1 MKKQTEINFSKI
13 SKEQTSDLTTVVK
26 CEAGKQYS
34 KLNTEYSM
42 KTFFYSFA
50 ILLFSFCA
58 KAQENNPFTIGFE
71 KSSPSKI
78 LGEQRKVWVHIPNS
92 NGGNE
97 NTGKGRYPVIYLL
110 DGDANFNNIV
120 STTEFMSSAGLC
132 PPMIVVGVL
141 HPARITDLTFGTDK
155 ETPGV
160 VGRGEKFMLYV
171 EKELMPYIESNYPTA
186 SYKIFIG
193 HSVGGLTVVNT
204 LIHHPHLFNA
214 YVSLDGALWWN
225 NQQIVKEAKIALANT
240 NYKGKTL
247 FMALANRME
256 KGMDTIT
263 VQKDTTE
270 GTELIRSN
278 LVFIAAIFKTK
289 INQLR
294 FKHVFYENDDHSSV
308 RLIGEYDAL
317 RFIFDYYK
325 LKIYN
330 SELDNPDFK
339 LDSLLV
345 THYNKVSEQIG
356 YLIKPDESQ
365 VNNLAY
371 RMLYQK
377 QFIKAE
383 ALFKLNITN
392 YPETA
397 NCYDGLGDL
406 YLAKGDKA
414 KAIENFKKTLLLKAI
429 PETKQKLEI
438 LLMEKK

>member
-1 MKKQTEINFSKI
+1 
-13 SKEQTSDLTTVVK
+13 
-26 CEAGKQYS
+26 
-34 KLNTEYSM
+34 M
-42 KTFFYSFA
+42 KTFFCSFTL
-50 ILLFSFCA
+50 LLFSFCA

-78 LGEQRKVWVHIPNS
+78 LSEQRKVWIHIPNI
-92 NGGNE
+92 NGGND
-97 NTGKGRYPVIYLL
+97 NTGRGHYPVIYLL
-110 DGDANFNNIV
+110 DGDANFNDIV
-120 STTEFMSSAGLC
+120 SITEFMSNAGLC

-141 HPARITDLTFGTDK
+141 HPARMTDLTFGTDK
-155 ETPGV
+155 ETPGI
-160 VGRGEKFMLYV
+160 VGNGENFMRYV
-171 EKELMPYIESNYPTA
+171 EKELMPFIELNYPTA
-186 SYKIFIG
+186 PYKIFIG

-204 LIHHPHLFNA
+204 LIHHPDLFNA

-225 NQQIVKEAKIALANT
+225 NQQIVTDAKTILANQH
-240 NYKGKTL
+240 YKGKTL

-256 KGMDTIT
+256 RGMDTLQ

-278 LVFIAAIFKTK
+278 LAFIHDIFKNKT
-289 INQLR
+289 NELR

-330 SELDNPDFK
+330 SELNDPDFK
-339 LDSLLV
+339 LDSLFV
-345 THYNKVSEQIG
+345 THYNNVSDQIG
-356 YLIKPDESQ
+356 YLVKPAESQ
-365 VNNLAY
+365 VNGLAY
-371 RMLYQK
+371 YMLSQK
-377 QFIKAE
+377 QFNKAE

-406 YLAKGDKA
+406 YLAKGDKLR
-414 KAIENFKKTLLLKAI
+414 AIESFKKTLTLKLI
-429 PETKQKLEI
+429 PETKEKLEI
-438 LLMEKK
+438 LLKENK

>member
-1 MKKQTEINFSKI
+1 MKI
-13 SKEQTSDLTTVVK
+13 
-26 CEAGKQYS
+26 Y
-34 KLNTEYSM
+34 
-42 KTFFYSFA
+42 FYLFTL
-50 ILLFSFCA
+50 LLFSFCT
-58 KAQENNPFTIGFE
+58 KAQESNSFTVGFE
-71 KSSPSKI
+71 KSFPSKI
-78 LGEQRKVWVHIPNS
+78 LGEKRTVWIHIPKS

-110 DGDANFNNIV
+110 DGDANFNDIV
-120 STTEFMSSAGLC
+120 SITEFMSNAGLC
-132 PPMIVVGVL
+132 PPMIVVGIL
-141 HPARITDLTFGTDK
+141 HHSRMTELTFGTDK
-155 ETPGV
+155 GMPGI
-160 VGRGEKFMLYV
+160 VGEGEKFTLYV

-204 LIHHPHLFNA
+204 LIHHPDLFNA
-214 YVSLDGALWWN
+214 YISLDAALWWN
-225 NQQIVKEAKIALANT
+225 NQQMVTEAKMILANK

-256 KGMDTIT
+256 RGMDTLK

-278 LVFIAAIFKTK
+278 LAFIKDISKNKA
-289 INQLR
+289 NHLR
-294 FKHVFYENDDHSSV
+294 FQHKYYENDDHSSV

-330 SELDNPDFK
+330 SELNDFNFK
-339 LDSLLV
+339 LDSLFV
-345 THYNKVSEQIG
+345 THYNKVSQQIG

-365 VNNLAY
+365 VNGLGY
-371 RMLYQK
+371 YMLSQK

-383 ALFKLNITN
+383 ALFKLNIAN

-406 YLAKGDKA
+406 YLAKGDKL
-414 KAIENFKKTLLLKAI
+414 KAIESFKKTLSLKFI
-429 PETKQKLEI
+429 PETKQKLEA
-438 LLMEKK
+438 LLKE

>member
-1 MKKQTEINFSKI
+1 
-13 SKEQTSDLTTVVK
+13 
-26 CEAGKQYS
+26 
-34 KLNTEYSM
+34 M
-42 KTFFYSFA
+42 KTFFYSFT

-58 KAQENNPFTIGFE
+58 KAQESNPFTIGFE
-71 KSSPSKI
+71 KILPSKI
-78 LGEQRKVWVHIPNS
+78 LGKQRKVWIHIPNS

-120 STTEFMSSAGLC
+120 SITEFMSNAGLC

-141 HPARITDLTFGTDK
+141 HPVRMTDLTFGTDK
-155 ETPGV
+155 ETLGV
-160 VGRGEKFMLYV
+160 VGKGEEFMLYM

-204 LIHHPHLFNA
+204 LIHHPVLFNA

-225 NQQIVKEAKIALANT
+225 DQQIVTDAKIILANK

-256 KGMDTIT
+256 IGMDTLK

-270 GTELIRSN
+270 STELIRSN
-278 LVFIAAIFKTK
+278 LEFIKDISKNKTNK
-289 INQLR
+289 LR
-294 FKHVFYENDDHSSV
+294 FKHNFYENDDHSSV

-330 SELDNPDFK
+330 SELDDPNFK

-345 THYNKVSEQIG
+345 THYNNVSEQIG

-365 VNNLAY
+365 VNSLAY
-371 RMLYQK
+371 YMLNQN

-406 YLAKGDKA
+406 YLAKGDKL
-414 KAIENFKKTLLLKAI
+414 KAIESFKKTLSLKFI
-429 PETKQKLEI
+429 PETRQKLEI
-438 LLMEKK
+438 LLKENN

>member
-1 MKKQTEINFSKI
+1 
-13 SKEQTSDLTTVVK
+13 
-26 CEAGKQYS
+26 
-34 KLNTEYSM
+34 M
-42 KTFFYSFA
+42 KTFFCCFV

-58 KAQENNPFTIGFE
+58 QAQENNPFNIGFE
-71 KSSPSKI
+71 KSIPSKI
-78 LGEQRKVWVHIPNS
+78 LSEQRKVWIHIPGS

-110 DGDANFNNIV
+110 DGDANFNHIV
-120 STTEFMSSAGLC
+120 SITEFMSNAGLC

-141 HPARITDLTFGTDK
+141 HPARMTDLTFGTDK
-155 ETPGV
+155 ETPGIA
-160 VGRGEKFMLYV
+160 GNGEKFMLYV

-186 SYKIFIG
+186 PYKIFIG

-204 LIHHPHLFNA
+204 LIHHPYLFNA

-225 NQQIVKEAKIALANT
+225 DQQIVKDAKTTLAKT

-247 FMALANRME
+247 FLALANRME
-256 KGMDTIT
+256 KGMDTLK

-278 LVFIAAIFKTK
+278 LEFIKDIFKNKT
-289 INQLR
+289 NQLR
-294 FKHVFYENDDHSSV
+294 FQHKYYENDDHSSV

-330 SELDNPDFK
+330 SDLDDPDFK
-339 LDSLLV
+339 MDSLLV
-345 THYNKVSEQIG
+345 THYSNVSGQIG
-356 YLIKPDESQ
+356 YPVKPDENL
-365 VNNLAY
+365 VNGLGY
-371 RMLYQK
+371 YMLRQK

-383 ALFKLNITN
+383 ALFKLNIAN

-406 YLAKGDKA
+406 YLAKGDKL
-414 KAIENFKKTLLLKAI
+414 KAIENFKKTLSLKMI
-429 PETKQKLEI
+429 PGTKQKLET
-438 LLMEKK
+438 LLKELK

>member
-1 MKKQTEINFSKI
+1 
-13 SKEQTSDLTTVVK
+13 
-26 CEAGKQYS
+26 
-34 KLNTEYSM
+34 M
-42 KTFFYSFA
+42 KTFFYSLA

-58 KAQENNPFTIGFE
+58 KAQENSPFTSGFE
-71 KSSPSKI
+71 KISASKI
-78 LGEQRKVWVHIPNS
+78 LGEQRKVWIHIPNS

-110 DGDANFNNIV
+110 DGDGNFNDIV
-120 STTEFMSSAGLC
+120 SITEFMSNAGLC

-141 HPARITDLTFGTDK
+141 HNSRMNELTFGTDK

-160 VGRGEKFMLYV
+160 IGNGEKFMQYV
-171 EKELMPYIESNYPTA
+171 EKELMPYIESNYHPA

-204 LIHHPHLFNA
+204 IVHHPDLFNA

-225 NQQIVKEAKIALANT
+225 DQQIVKEAKMTLANT

-256 KGMDTIT
+256 RGMDTLK

-278 LVFIAAIFKTK
+278 LEFIKDVFKNKT
-289 INQLR
+289 NQLR
-294 FKHVFYENDDHSSV
+294 FQHKYYENDDHGSV

-317 RFIFDYYK
+317 RFIFDQYK

-330 SELDNPDFK
+330 SELNDPNFK

-345 THYNKVSEQIG
+345 THYNNVSEQIG
-356 YLIKPDESQ
+356 YHVKPDESQ
-365 VNNLAY
+365 VNGLGY
-371 RMLYQK
+371 YMLSQK

-406 YLAKGDKA
+406 YLAKGDKL
-414 KAIENFKKTLLLKAI
+414 KAIESFKKTLTLKLI
-429 PETKQKLEI
+429 PETKEKLEK
-438 LLMEKK
+438 LLKEKN

>member
-1 MKKQTEINFSKI
+1 MKI
-13 SKEQTSDLTTVVK
+13 
-26 CEAGKQYS
+26 
-34 KLNTEYSM
+34 
-42 KTFFYSFA
+42 FFYSFT

-58 KAQENNPFTIGFE
+58 KAQENNRFTIGFE
-71 KSSPSKI
+71 KSLSSKI
-78 LGEQRKVWVHIPNS
+78 LDEQRKVWIHIPNS

-97 NTGKGRYPVIYLL
+97 NTDNRLYPVIYLL

-120 STTEFMSSAGLC
+120 SITEFMSNAGLC

-141 HPARITDLTFGTDK
+141 HHDRMTDLTFGTDK
-155 ETPGV
+155 ETPGI

-204 LIHHPHLFNA
+204 LIHHPYLFNA

-225 NQQIVKEAKIALANT
+225 NNQIVTDAKMILANK

-256 KGMDTIT
+256 RGMDTLK
-263 VQKDTTE
+263 VQNDTTE
-270 GTELIRSN
+270 STELIRSN
-278 LVFIAAIFKTK
+278 LEFIKDIFKNRT
-289 INQLR
+289 NQLR
-294 FKHVFYENDDHSSV
+294 FQHKYYENDDHSSV

-330 SELDNPDFK
+330 SELDNPNFK

-345 THYNKVSEQIG
+345 THYNNVSEQIG

-365 VNNLAY
+365 VNSLGY
-371 RMLYQK
+371 HMLNQK

-383 ALFKLNITN
+383 ELFKLNITN
-392 YPETA
+392 YPGTA

-406 YLAKGDKA
+406 YLAKGDKL
-414 KAIENFKKTLLLKAI
+414 KAIESFKKTLSLKII
-429 PETKQKLEI
+429 PETKQKLET
-438 LLMEKK
+438 LLKENK